1 MRLAVLSNVPRLMV
15 LFFLLLVGYLAGI
28 SLFGWLVLD
37 MPLSHIEVVQFLE
50 QASLVFLLLPYVLIL
65 SPIVLFAMVRLVVT
79 QPTLQY
85 DPHKPLPFFTIIIPA
100 YNEEKVIANSVRTML
115 QQDYPAHSFK
125 VVVAFNGNDRSGE
138 IAQQLGATVYTTP
151 QVGVGKRNAISYVL
165 KHLPV
170 QAQGSYILILDA
182 DNLVKKD
189 FLQQMAAVICQ
200 PHAVLA
206 VQGNHQPLVVSKN
219 WVSRGLSAAYRASSL
234 LYNEGRSLS
243 CQSALLCGTGFA
255 IREDVFRDL
264 WPKTKTLTEDIEL
277 NGLLLQHY
285 NSGVVWANQAVFY
298 DEKPDNLSI
307 AIRQRT
313 RWMAGHFWCG
323 LLYAAGLIG
332 RGIWQRDLRRIELG
346 SYYLFPFALLSSV
359 LLLALVAVQQCCLA
373 NTELVSHPWQL
384 AWSGAL
390 LLFYLFYIVLGDAM
404 TPQAEPKTGWQR
416 LIDAACGALFALLVW
431 PVAIIRAC
439 FMLQRKDWI
448 FHTPHKS
455 NGHEQSLS

>member
-1 MRLAVLSNVPRLMV
+1 MKLAVLSNVPRIMV
-15 LFFLLLVGYLAGI
+15 LFFLLMVGYLAGFP
-28 SLFGWLVLD
+28 LFGSMVQD
-37 MPLSHIEVVQFLE
+37 VPFNFFDVVRFLE
-50 QASLVFLLLPYVLIL
+50 QASILFLVLPYLLIL
-65 SPIVLFAMVRLVVT
+65 TPIVLFALVRLVTT
-79 QPTLQY
+79 QPTLQQASQ
-85 DPHKPLPFFTIIIPA
+85 KPLPFFTIIIPA
-100 YNEEKVIANSVRTML
+100 YNEEKVIANSVKTML
-115 QQDYPAHSFK
+115 QQDYPAQSFK

-138 IAQQLGATVYTTP
+138 IAQQLGATVCTTP

-165 KHLPV
+165 NHLPA
-170 QAQGSYILILDA
+170 QPQGSYILILDA

-189 FLQQMAAVICQ
+189 FLQKMAAVISQ

-234 LYNEGRSLS
+234 LYNEGRSLL

-255 IREDVFRDL
+255 IREDVFRKL

-285 NSGVVWANQAVFY
+285 NSGVVWASEAVFY

-323 LLYAAGLIG
+323 LLYAADLIG
-332 RGIWQRDLRRIELG
+332 QGIWQRDLRRIELG

-373 NTELVSHPWQL
+373 NTGLLSQPWQL
-384 AWSGAL
+384 VWSAAL
-390 LLFYLFYIVLGDAM
+390 LFFYLFYIVLGDAL
-404 TPQAEPKTGWQR
+404 TAQAEPKSIWQR
-416 LIDAACGALFALLVW
+416 LFDATCGALFALLVW
-431 PVAIIRAC
+431 PIAIIRAC